1 MQILRPHRRSAKSCI
16 VKSHILGYLKAFC
29 AQYIA
34 GHRDTAVLNAMNK
47 SLHQELKNIPLPIL
61 HDTHK
66 QVTTVE
72 ALLHAFKLRVASLHV
87 ASKLVAFMAMI
98 KILLYC

>member
-1 MQILRPHRRSAKSCI
+1 MHRQ
-16 VKSHILGYLKAFC
+16 KSHPWLFVGLLC
-29 AQYIA
+29 AVHCRPQRYCSSERNGQIA
-34 GHRDTAVLNAMNK
+34 SPRV
-47 SLHQELKNIPLPIL
+47 EVPLPIL
-61 HDTHK
+61 HDTHE